1 MSPTFCGSER
11 RTCAR
16 IDSAMALTKQQA
28 ERRIQK
34 LREQIEHHNYL
45 YYTLDQPE
53 IADAQWDALYR
64 ELVEL
69 EARFPE
75 LVAPDS
81 PTQKVG
87 GTPLREFAEV
97 AHRFRM
103 WSLDNAFSIAELR
116 EGEVANVTRA
126 EDM

>member
-1 MSPTFCGSER
+1 
-11 RTCAR
+11 
-16 IDSAMALTKQQA
+16 MALTKQQA